1 MKQFNEKMIRSISL
15 AFYEVACKDDTVDCF
30 KLVEQAWIN
39 HQWYKEDT
47 WALINYLETKGYIKV
62 LRMPNDIWAWK
73 VGHFDIGTLYQ

>member
-47 WALINYLETKGYIKV
+47 W
-62 LRMPNDIWAWK
+62 P
-73 VGHFDIGTLYQ
+73 